1 MIEPSSTS
9 IIAPLIPARSTTR
22 VAQRVLG
29 FLRHPRS
36 LVRIHPAWQA
46 PHTSLP
52 SVTTPALQTVVTAY
66 RRRISSTAWAR
77 LSGKQPPENS
87 VIPQRAPDLF
97 VVTLHANVSGRS
109 EDVDKEIRNSTATI
123 HALFR
128 LIAGEAVH
136 EIAAVGEAQQDGSR
150 SWTWQVLMTGE
161 QLRQQEHGLAEAI
174 HPRAA

>member
-1 MIEPSSTS
+1 MIEPSTTP
-9 IIAPLIPARSTTR
+9 ITAPLVPALSTTR
-22 VAQRVLG
+22 VAQRILG

-36 LVRIHPAWQA
+36 LVRIHPSWQA
-46 PHTSLP
+46 PHISLP
-52 SVTTPALQTVVTAY
+52 SVTTPALHTVVTAY
-66 RRRISSTAWAR
+66 RRRISRTAWAR
-77 LSGKQPPENS
+77 LSGKQPPANS

-109 EDVDKEIRNSTATI
+109 TAVDKEIRNSTATI

-128 LIAGEAVH
+128 LISGGAMH
-136 EIAAVGEAQQDGSR
+136 EITAVGEAQQDGSR